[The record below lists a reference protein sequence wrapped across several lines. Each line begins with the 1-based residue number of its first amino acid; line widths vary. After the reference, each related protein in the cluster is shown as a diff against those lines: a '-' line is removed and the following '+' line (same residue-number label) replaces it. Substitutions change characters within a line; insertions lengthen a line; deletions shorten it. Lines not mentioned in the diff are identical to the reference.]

1 MTAQLNNILASI
13 DQRLQE
19 KNKFTET
26 LELIEKKTGVKRLY
40 IFSGGVGF
48 LALWLVFGYG
58 AQLLCNSIGF
68 VYPAYASVK
77 AIESVQTSD
86 DTKWL
91 MYWVVFAVFSVVE
104 FFSDL
109 LLNWFPLYWLAKCIF
124 LIWCFLPITGNG
136 TNFIYY
142 KFVRP
147 VFLKN
152 QGVVDGY
159 LNKAGD
165 AASKFV
171 DKAAE
176 TAAAGLKK
184 D

>member
-1 MTAQLNNILASI
+1 MSAQLNAVLANVEKK
-13 DQRLQE
+13 LHE

-26 LELIEKKTGVKRLY
+26 LELLETKTGVKRLY
-40 IFSGGVGF
+40 IFTGGVGV

-77 AIESVQTSD
+77 AIESTQTSD

-91 MYWVVFAVFSVVE
+91 MYWVVFALFSVIE
-104 FFSDL
+104 FFSDM
-109 LLNWFPLYWLAKCIF
+109 LLNWFPLYWLAKCAF
-124 LIWCFLPITGNG
+124 LIWCFLPISANG

-142 KFVRP
+142 RFVRP
-147 VFLKN
+147 LFLRH
-152 QGVVDGY
+152 QGQVDGY

-165 AASKFV
+165 MAGKLV

-176 TAAAGLKK
+176 QALKK